1 MRVFNFTFNKFPAK
15 TAEAMYARELSR
27 GFTQNIGNRFMLIVG
42 NVTGDELN
50 TIPHHSIGF
59 KRKKFRTLYYFFWLP
74 YFIFFKVKARRG
86 ACFFSNDQFLL
97 ASLIIWKKILRFS
110 SLICADWHMFSGSW
124 KDGFIA
130 RNADLHIS
138 TTEHL
143 RNQIIT
149 ELGARAEDIQTVHG
163 GVSDEALL
171 ERDSLALRKELNLP
185 LDQILVGYIGLF
197 RTLGME
203 KGILTMVEALTYVPR
218 EKNIKM
224 VFVGGKGE
232 EIDFYQKKARELNV
246 EAQCIFVEK
255 VSSGGVMDYQSAMNI
270 LVIPYPDLPH
280 YRKYG
285 FPMKTYEYMA
295 SGVPILYS
303 NLPIIEEVLRDY
315 GTSFIAGN
323 AQSLAEVVIESLAS
337 GQVIEKAKKAKQ
349 KSLEYTWKEKAK
361 TILKYMETYEK

>member
-27 GFTQNIGNRFMLIVG
+27 GFTQNIGNTFMLIVG

-59 KRKKFRTLYYFFWLP
+59 KRKKFRTFYYFFWLP
-74 YFIFFKVKARRG
+74 YFIFFKAKARRG

-97 ASLIIWKKILRFS
+97 ASLIIWKKVLRFS

-124 KDGFIA
+124 KDSFIA

-163 GVSDEALL
+163 GVSEEALL
-171 ERDSLALRKELNLP
+171 EKDTRVLREKLELP
-185 LDQILVGYIGLF
+185 VDQTLVGYIGLF

-203 KGILTMVEALTYVPR
+203 KGILTMIEALTCVPR

-224 VFVGGKGE
+224 VFVGGKRE
-232 EIDFYQKKARELNV
+232 EIDFYQGKAREMNV

-255 VSSGGVMDYQSAMNI
+255 VSSCVVMDYQSAMDI

-295 SGVPILYS
+295 SGVPIVYS
-303 NLPIIEEVLRDY
+303 NLPIIEEVLSEY

-323 AQSLAEVVIESLAS
+323 AQSLADVLTLRVTGDQI
-337 GQVIEKAKKAKQ
+337 IEKAKKAKL
-349 KSLEYTWKEKAK
+349 KSRGYTWEEKAK